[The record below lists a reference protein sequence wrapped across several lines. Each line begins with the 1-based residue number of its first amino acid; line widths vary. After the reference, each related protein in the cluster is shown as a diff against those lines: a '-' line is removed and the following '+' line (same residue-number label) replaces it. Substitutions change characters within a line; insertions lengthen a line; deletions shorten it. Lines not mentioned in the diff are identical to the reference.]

1 MEYLTK
7 SFTDLDPFKKDRR
20 MNYCRGLA
28 SLLNCLFYLKS
39 NRGQAFKE
47 LNVINILIRFSS
59 NLKFHNCELILR
71 SHFVIAGLASRRQIQ
86 DLTNIDFTI
95 LILEKTIQ
103 MFAQASQSKTKY
115 TSYQFDLF
123 YENDMRSFEINTYDN
138 PNTFIVYML
147 TVTEAFM
154 VNDDIKYR
162 LFNSIKNS
170 LLVLMMQGDLIEKY
184 LSLNLLINFSFDDV
198 LNEKI
203 RRSSNTMILV
213 DQILS
218 QSQQNM
224 DENLKTS
231 ALCLKYML
239 DIRKLSLNYRKN
251 FKISGTKKERSIL
264 VSYHESNEL
273 ISMRVRNDLQ
283 HRGFECELIERKSAQ
298 NLDIEKII
306 KQIESSD
313 CIVALLST
321 SYEYEK
327 ICQLEI
333 VYGFKLGKVI
343 IPVAVQPKYR
353 ADYWL
358 EEIFE
363 KTRIPECKLSTIRK
377 DLFHLE
383 KEIISYAKIK
393 PTPTHIG
400 HTNIADT
407 TASILCQ
414 II

>member
-1 MEYLTK
+1 MTK
-7 SFTDLDPFKKDRR
+7 SFTDLDIFKKERK

-39 NRGQAFKE
+39 NRAQAFKE
-47 LNVINILIRFSS
+47 LNAINTIIRFAGS
-59 NLKFHNCELILR
+59 LKFYNCELILR
-71 SHFVIAGLASRRQIQ
+71 SHFVIAGLASRRQIES
-86 DLTNIDFTI
+86 LANIDFTI

-123 YENDMRSFEINTYDN
+123 YENDMRSFEINTYDS

-154 VNDDIKYR
+154 VNDEIKYR
-162 LFNSIKNS
+162 LFNSVKNS

-184 LSLNLLINFSFDDV
+184 LSLNLFINFSFDDV

-203 RRSSNTMILV
+203 RRSSNSMLLI
-213 DQILS
+213 DQILN

-239 DIRKLSLNYRKN
+239 DIRKLSQNYRKGI
-251 FKISGTKKERSIL
+251 KQSISSKTRGSSSIL
-264 VSYHESNEL
+264 ISYHDSNEL
-273 ISMRVRNDLQ
+273 ISMRIRNDLQ
-283 HRGFECELIERKSAQ
+283 RRGFDCELIERKTDS

-306 KQIESSD
+306 KSIENSD

-327 ICQLEI
+327 TCQFEI
-333 VYGFKLGKVI
+333 VYAYKLGKI
-343 IPVAVQPKYR
+343 LLPVAVQGKYKP
-353 ADYWL
+353 DYWL
-358 EEIFE
+358 EEIFP
-363 KTRIPECKLSTIRK
+363 RNRVIECKLATMKK
-377 DLFHLE
+377 DLLMLE
-383 KEIISYAKIK
+383 KDIITLGKIK
-393 PTPTHIG
+393 PALT
-400 HTNIADT
+400 
-407 TASILCQ
+407 SIPEVNSTVLCQ
-414 II
+414 IL

>member
-1 MEYLTK
+1 MDYLTK
-7 SFTDLDPFKKDRR
+7 SFTDLDPYKKERK

-47 LNVINILIRFSS
+47 LNAISILIRFSS
-59 NLKFHNCELILR
+59 ALKFHNCELILR
-71 SHFVIAGLASRRQIQ
+71 SHFVIAGLATRRQIEK
-86 DLTNIDFTI
+86 LGNVDFTI

-103 MFAQASQSKTKY
+103 MFAQASQGKTKY

-123 YENDMRSFEINTYDN
+123 YENDMRSFEINTYDS

-154 VNDDIKYR
+154 VNDEIKYR
-162 LFNSIKNS
+162 LFNSVKNS
-170 LLVLMMQGDLIEKY
+170 LLILMMQGDLIEKY
-184 LSLNLLINFSFDDV
+184 LALNLLINFSFDDV

-218 QSQQNM
+218 QSQQNI

-239 DIRKLSLNYRKN
+239 DIRKLSQTYRK
-251 FKISGTKKERSIL
+251 KIKIDKTKVQTIL
-264 VSYHESNEL
+264 LSYHDSNEL
-273 ISMRVRNDLQ
+273 IAMRIRNELQ
-283 HRGFECELIERKSAQ
+283 RGGFECELIERKTAQ
-298 NLDIEKII
+298 NLDIDKII
-306 KQIESSD
+306 KTVEAAD
-313 CIVALLST
+313 CIIALLST

-327 ICQLEI
+327 ICQFEI
-333 VYGFKLGKVI
+333 VYGYKLGKVLLPI
-343 IPVAVQPKYR
+343 AVQSKYKP
-353 ADYWL
+353 DYWL
-358 EEIFE
+358 EEIFA
-363 KTRIPECKLSTIRK
+363 RNRVPECRLASIKR
-377 DLFHLE
+377 DLVYVE
-383 KEIISYAKIK
+383 RDIEMIAKIK
-393 PTPTHIG
+393 P
-400 HTNIADT
+400 NKEEEEVS
-407 TASILCQ
+407 SILCT